1 MPQILIKILIC
12 FYISY
17 CLLYRK
23 KENIV
28 FKNLGFEISIL
39 GLKSGST
46 NYAGE
51 LLNLMWKIK
60 DGCKFSPPPLEPE
73 E

>member
-1 MPQILIKILIC
+1 M
-12 FYISY
+12 
-17 CLLYRK
+17 
-23 KENIV
+23 V
-28 FKNLGFEISIL
+28 FKNLGFEVSIW

-60 DGCKFSPPPLEPE
+60 HGCKFSPPPLEPE